1 MYPHL
6 ICRSSTN
13 VRCSITRS
21 GSHVVISK
29 TTVFGEL
36 TSNSM
41 NSAWRHSCCQ
51 VRLLDNFFLWFKP
64 MLSWKQDPRPRW
76 VPPVELKMGGETK
89 NPGEFLRHLGDVH
102 NLEIPNS
109 WFLMENPQNE
119 NGWFRAT
126 PNRWTSISLLF
137 SMFFPSN
144 NEPPAQAWGHW
155 RPPPPLAAD
164 PAWHDYLGK
173 MSAENEGWKLD
184 I

>member
-1 MYPHL
+1 MCVCHIINLHQKCTAGGWRCTRLPYRSCLKHMTTEIIHMYPHL

-119 NGWFRAT
+119 NGWK
-126 PNRWTSISLLF
+126 WMI
-137 SMFFPSN
+137 
-144 NEPPAQAWGHW
+144 
-155 RPPPPLAAD
+155 
-164 PAWHDYLGK
+164 
-173 MSAENEGWKLD
+173 
-184 I
+184 